1 MKASKPKKELVFL
14 FPNSLSRRSGEL
26 YGEFNLLT
34 SEWTDG
40 LVPKMVRQCVQAGTD
55 GSDNRK
61 WIIFDGPVDAV
72 WIENMNTV
80 TESSPTWQSLH
91 SLTDQSGISAVCH
104 EYFVPTVALGV
115 NRRASA

>member
-1 MKASKPKKELVFL
+1 M
-14 FPNSLSRRSGEL
+14 
-26 YGEFNLLT
+26 T

-40 LVPKMVRQCVQAGTD
+40 LVPKMVRQCVQAGTE

-80 TESSPTWQSLH
+80 CIVHLMVGLYGERWSKVFESKH
-91 SLTDQSGISAVCH
+91 
-104 EYFVPTVALGV
+104 
-115 NRRASA
+115 

>member
-1 MKASKPKKELVFL
+1 MKPVPARNRTIPLL
-14 FPNSLSRRSGEL
+14 LLGEL

-40 LVPKMVRQCVQAGTD
+40 LVPKMVRQCVQAGTE

-80 TESSPTWQSLH
+80 TTL
-91 SLTDQSGISAVCH
+91 
-104 EYFVPTVALGV
+104 
-115 NRRASA
+115 

>member
-1 MKASKPKKELVFL
+1 MEAFVD
-14 FPNSLSRRSGEL
+14 SRGCERSSGEL
-26 YGEFNLLT
+26 YGEFNLMT

-40 LVPKMVRQCVQAGTD
+40 LVPKMVRQCVQAGTE

-80 TESSPTWQSLH
+80 STVRPTVYTVQPWQYTVPLGTENAEQLRQTLH
-91 SLTDQSGISAVCH
+91 SYV
-104 EYFVPTVALGV
+104 
-115 NRRASA
+115 R

>member
-1 MKASKPKKELVFL
+1 MVLELIVYAVSIL
-14 FPNSLSRRSGEL
+14 DVYATGEL

-40 LVPKMVRQCVQAGTD
+40 LVPKMVRQCVQAGTE

-80 TESSPTWQSLH
+80 
-91 SLTDQSGISAVCH
+91 
-104 EYFVPTVALGV
+104 
-115 NRRASA
+115 RASPSLCGARYFGGMQFLGPNIGLCVL

>member
-1 MKASKPKKELVFL
+1 MEAFVDSWSCEHSP
-14 FPNSLSRRSGEL
+14 GEL
-26 YGEFNLLT
+26 YGEFNLMT

-40 LVPKMVRQCVQAGTD
+40 LVPKMVRQCVQAGTE

-80 TESSPTWQSLH
+80 ST
-91 SLTDQSGISAVCH
+91 VR
-104 EYFVPTVALGV
+104 PTVYAVQL
-115 NRRASA
+115 R

>member
-1 MKASKPKKELVFL
+1 MENGLFIRVARNLMIDLEAFL
-14 FPNSLSRRSGEL
+14 LEIAFCAGEL

-40 LVPKMVRQCVQAGTD
+40 LVPKMVRQCVNAGTE

-80 TESSPTWQSLH
+80 RL
-91 SLTDQSGISAVCH
+91 SARWKMLAT
-104 EYFVPTVALGV
+104 VPLA
-115 NRRASA
+115 RRDAGQILPRD